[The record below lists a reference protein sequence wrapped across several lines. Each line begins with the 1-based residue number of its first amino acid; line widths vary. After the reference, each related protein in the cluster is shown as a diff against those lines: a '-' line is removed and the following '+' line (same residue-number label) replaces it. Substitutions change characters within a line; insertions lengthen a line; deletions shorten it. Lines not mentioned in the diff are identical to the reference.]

1 MKKQYKQ
8 ETPYI
13 IIIRMVRTSK
23 TTTPATAPKTP
34 AKKATKK
41 ATEPVVEAA
50 AAPAPTPTPVVE
62 AAAPEPT
69 EAVSEKLQ
77 EFGSKLSQ
85 MMTIYTTLR
94 QDFKTLSK
102 QVERELKAA
111 QKASAKK
118 RRSSGNRQPSGF
130 IKPTLIT
137 DELALF
143 LGKSSGTEMAR
154 TEVSK
159 EINQYIREN
168 KLQDAQNGRIIRPD
182 PKLKKLLRVGADEEL
197 TYFNLQRYMKHHFVK
212 KDAVPA
218 ATA

>member
-1 MKKQYKQ
+1 
-8 ETPYI
+8 
-13 IIIRMVRTSK
+13 MVRTSK
-23 TTTPATAPKTP
+23 TTTPAASTAPKTP
-34 AKKATKK
+34 AKKVTKTAAPAT
-41 ATEPVVEAA
+41 TSPVVVEAA
-50 AAPAPTPTPVVE
+50 PVVPPTPV
-62 AAAPEPT
+62 ATAPVVQEPA

-77 EFGSKLSQ
+77 EFGTKLSQ

-143 LGKSSGTEMAR
+143 LGKESGTEMAR

-159 EINQYIREN
+159 EINQYIRTHS
-168 KLQDAQNGRIIRPD
+168 LQDAANGRIIRPD
-182 PKLKKLLRVGADEEL
+182 PKLKKLLRVGPDEEL

-212 KDAVPA
+212 KDAIEA
-218 ATA
+218 AAAAAASASV

>member
-1 MKKQYKQ
+1 
-8 ETPYI
+8 
-13 IIIRMVRTSK
+13 MVRTSK
-23 TTTPATAPKTP
+23 TTPATAAPKTP

-41 ATEPVVEAA
+41 AAAPEPVVEAA
-50 AAPAPTPTPVVE
+50 PAPTP
-62 AAAPEPT
+62 AAPAADAPEAT
-69 EAVSEKLQ
+69 ETLADKLH

-85 MMTIYTTLR
+85 MMTIYTTLK

-102 QVERELKAA
+102 QIERDMKAA

-137 DELALF
+137 DELASF

-168 KLQDAQNGRIIRPD
+168 KLQDSANGRIIRPD
-182 PKLKKLLRVGADEEL
+182 SKLKKLLRVGADEEL

-212 KDAVPA
+212 KDAA
-218 ATA
+218 STA

>member
-1 MKKQYKQ
+1 
-8 ETPYI
+8 
-13 IIIRMVRTSK
+13 MVRTSK
-23 TTTPATAPKTP
+23 TTPATAPKTP

-41 ATEPVVEAA
+41 AAAPEPVVEAA
-50 AAPAPTPTPVVE
+50 PAPTP
-62 AAAPEPT
+62 AAPAADAPEAT
-69 EAVSEKLQ
+69 ETLTDKLH

-85 MMTIYTTLR
+85 MMTIYTTLK

-102 QVERELKAA
+102 QIERDMKAA

-137 DELALF
+137 DELASF

-168 KLQDAQNGRIIRPD
+168 KLQDSANGRIIRPD
-182 PKLKKLLRVGADEEL
+182 SKLKKLLRVGADEEL

-212 KDAVPA
+212 KDAA
-218 ATA
+218 STA

>member
-1 MKKQYKQ
+1 
-8 ETPYI
+8 
-13 IIIRMVRTSK
+13 MVRTSK
-23 TTTPATAPKTP
+23 TTSPATTAPKTP

-41 ATEPVVEAA
+41 AAATEPVVEAA
-50 AAPAPTPTPVVE
+50 AAPTP
-62 AAAPEPT
+62 AAAPAADAPEAT
-69 EAVSEKLQ
+69 ETLTDKLH

-85 MMTIYTTLR
+85 MMTIYTTLK

-102 QVERELKAA
+102 QIERDMKAA

-137 DELALF
+137 DELATF
-143 LGKSSGTEMAR
+143 LGKTSGTEMAR

-168 KLQDAQNGRIIRPD
+168 KLQDAANGRIIRPD
-182 PKLKKLLRVGADEEL
+182 SKLKKLLRVGADEEL

-212 KDAVPA
+212 KDAAPA
-218 ATA
+218 STA

>member
-1 MKKQYKQ
+1 
-8 ETPYI
+8 
-13 IIIRMVRTSK
+13 MVRTSK
-23 TTTPATAPKTP
+23 TTTPASASASAAPTAPKTP
-34 AKKATKK
+34 GKKATK
-41 ATEPVVEAA
+41 AAVTTTAPVVAD
-50 AAPAPTPTPVVE
+50 AAPAQVV
-62 AAAPEPT
+62 APAAPVAQEPT
-69 EAVSEKLQ
+69 EAVTEKLL

-143 LGKSSGTEMAR
+143 LGKESGTEMAR

-159 EINQYIREN
+159 EINQYIRTHS
-168 KLQDAQNGRIIRPD
+168 LQDKDNGRIIIPD
-182 PKLKKLLRVGADEEL
+182 SKLKKLLRVGVDEEL

-212 KDAVPA
+212 KEAIA
-218 ATA
+218 AAAAAGVSASA

>member
-1 MKKQYKQ
+1 
-8 ETPYI
+8 
-13 IIIRMVRTSK
+13 MVRTSK
-23 TTTPATAPKTP
+23 TTSATPAPKTP

-41 ATEPVVEAA
+41 AAAPEPVVEAA
-50 AAPAPTPTPVVE
+50 PAPAAAAPA
-62 AAAPEPT
+62 ADAPEAT
-69 EAVSEKLQ
+69 ETLADKLH

-85 MMTIYTTLR
+85 MMTIYTTLK

-102 QVERELKAA
+102 QIERDMKAA

-137 DELALF
+137 DELASF

-168 KLQDAQNGRIIRPD
+168 KLQDSANGRIIRPD
-182 PKLKKLLRVGADEEL
+182 SKLKKLLRVGADEEL

-212 KDAVPA
+212 KDAA
-218 ATA
+218 ASSA

>member
-1 MKKQYKQ
+1 
-8 ETPYI
+8 
-13 IIIRMVRTSK
+13 MVRTSK
-23 TTTPATAPKTP
+23 TTTPASAAAPKTP
-34 AKKATKK
+34 AKKATK
-41 ATEPVVEAA
+41 AAVTTAPAVTESTHAPTVAP
-50 AAPAPTPTPVVE
+50 AAPVAQET
-62 AAAPEPT
+62 T
-69 EAVSEKLQ
+69 EAVSEKLL

-137 DELALF
+137 DELAVF
-143 LGKSSGTEMAR
+143 LGKESGTEMAR

-159 EINQYIREN
+159 EINQYIRTHS
-168 KLQDAQNGRIIRPD
+168 LQDKDNGRIIIPD
-182 PKLKKLLRVGADEEL
+182 SKLKKLLRVGVNEEL

-212 KDAVPA
+212 KEA
-218 ATA
+218 AAAGASA

>member
-1 MKKQYKQ
+1 
-8 ETPYI
+8 
-13 IIIRMVRTSK
+13 MVRTSK

-41 ATEPVVEAA
+41 APEPVVEAA
-50 AAPAPTPTPVVE
+50 GAHAPTPTPVVE

-212 KDAVPA
+212 KDAVPS

>member
-1 MKKQYKQ
+1 
-8 ETPYI
+8 
-13 IIIRMVRTSK
+13 MVRTSK
-23 TTTPATAPKTP
+23 TTPASAPKTP

-41 ATEPVVEAA
+41 VDAAAPVEAAPA
-50 AAPAPTPTPVVE
+50 AAPAVVETAPVE
-62 AAAPEPT
+62 AAPD
-69 EAVSEKLQ
+69 SGLSDKLQ
-77 EFGSKLSQ
+77 EFSSKLSQ
-85 MMTIYTTLR
+85 MMTIYTTLKS
-94 QDFKTLSK
+94 DFKTLAKS
-102 QVERELKAA
+102 VERELKAA

-137 DELALF
+137 DELATF
-143 LGKSSGTEMAR
+143 LGKTSGTEMAR

-182 PKLKKLLRVGADEEL
+182 SKLKKLLRVGNDEEL

-212 KDAVPA
+212 KDAPV

>member
-1 MKKQYKQ
+1 
-8 ETPYI
+8 
-13 IIIRMVRTSK
+13 MVRTSK
-23 TTTPATAPKTP
+23 TTSATPAPKTP

-41 ATEPVVEAA
+41 AAAPEPVVEATP
-50 AAPAPTPTPVVE
+50 APAP
-62 AAAPEPT
+62 AAPVADAP
-69 EAVSEKLQ
+69 EASETLADKLH

-85 MMTIYTTLR
+85 MMTIYTTLK

-102 QVERELKAA
+102 QIERDMKAA

-137 DELALF
+137 DELASF

-168 KLQDAQNGRIIRPD
+168 KLQDSANGRIIRPD
-182 PKLKKLLRVGADEEL
+182 SKLKKLLRVGADEEL

-212 KDAVPA
+212 KDAA
-218 ATA
+218 ASSA

>member
-1 MKKQYKQ
+1 
-8 ETPYI
+8 
-13 IIIRMVRTSK
+13 MVRTSK
-23 TTTPATAPKTP
+23 TASPATAAPKTP
-34 AKKATKK
+34 AKKASKK
-41 ATEPVVEAA
+41 SEPVVEAT
-50 AAPAPTPTPVVE
+50 PAPVEPVAAPVVE
-62 AAAPEPT
+62 AT
-69 EAVSEKLQ
+69 EGNEISDKMS
-77 EFGSKLSQ
+77 EFGAKLTQ
-85 MMTIYTTLR
+85 LMAIYTAIR
-94 QDFKTLSK
+94 QDFKHLSK
-102 QVERELKAA
+102 VVEREMKAA

-137 DELALF
+137 DELANF

-168 KLQDAQNGRIIRPD
+168 KLQDESNGRIIRPD
-182 PKLKKLLRVGADEEL
+182 AKLKKLLRVGPDEEL

-212 KDAVPA
+212 KEVA

>member
-1 MKKQYKQ
+1 
-8 ETPYI
+8 
-13 IIIRMVRTSK
+13 MVRTSK
-23 TTTPATAPKTP
+23 TASASTAAPKTP

-41 ATEPVVEAA
+41 TDPVVEATA
-50 AAPAPTPTPVVE
+50 TTTTTEEPATVAPVVE
-62 AAAPEPT
+62 PVEGN
-69 EAVSEKLQ
+69 EISDKMG
-77 EFGSKLSQ
+77 EFGAKLTQ
-85 MMTIYTTLR
+85 LMAIYTAIR
-94 QDFKTLSK
+94 QDFKHLSK
-102 QVERELKAA
+102 VVERELKAA

-143 LGKSSGTEMAR
+143 LGKASGTEMAR

-168 KLQDAQNGRIIRPD
+168 KLQDVNNGRIIRPD
-182 PKLKKLLRVGADEEL
+182 SKLKKLLRVGPDEEL

-212 KDAVPA
+212 KDALPVAPA
-218 ATA
+218 V

>member
-1 MKKQYKQ
+1 
-8 ETPYI
+8 
-13 IIIRMVRTSK
+13 MVRTSK
-23 TTTPATAPKTP
+23 TTSPATTAPKTP

-41 ATEPVVEAA
+41 AAAPEPVVEATAAPTPA
-50 AAPAPTPTPVVE
+50 AAPA
-62 AAAPEPT
+62 ADAPEAT
-69 EAVSEKLQ
+69 ETLTDKLH

-85 MMTIYTTLR
+85 MMTIYTTLK

-102 QVERELKAA
+102 QIERDMKAA

-137 DELALF
+137 DELATF
-143 LGKSSGTEMAR
+143 LGKTSGTEMAR

-168 KLQDAQNGRIIRPD
+168 KLQDAANGRIIRPD
-182 PKLKKLLRVGADEEL
+182 SKLKKLLRVGADEEL

-212 KDAVPA
+212 KDAAPA
-218 ATA
+218 STA

>member
-1 MKKQYKQ
+1 
-8 ETPYI
+8 
-13 IIIRMVRTSK
+13 MVRTSK
-23 TTTPATAPKTP
+23 TTPSAAPKTP
-34 AKKATKK
+34 AKKATSKK
-41 ATEPVVEAA
+41 ADVSAPVETAAPATPVVTDAAAPVAEAA
-50 AAPAPTPTPVVE
+50 AD
-62 AAAPEPT
+62 
-69 EAVSEKLQ
+69 SGLSDKLQ
-77 EFGSKLSQ
+77 EFSSKLAQ
-85 MMTIYTTLR
+85 MMTIYTTLKS
-94 QDFKTLSK
+94 DFKTLAKS
-102 QVERELKAA
+102 VERELKAA

-137 DELALF
+137 DELATF
-143 LGKSSGTEMAR
+143 LGKVSGTEMAR

-182 PKLKKLLRVGADEEL
+182 SKLKKLLRVGADEEL

-212 KDAVPA
+212 KDAPP

>member
-1 MKKQYKQ
+1 
-8 ETPYI
+8 
-13 IIIRMVRTSK
+13 MVRTSK
-23 TTTPATAPKTP
+23 TTPSAPKTP
-34 AKKATKK
+34 VKKATKK
-41 ATEPVVEAA
+41 AEVVTTPVEAT
-50 AAPAPTPTPVVE
+50 PAPTPAPAEAPVE
-62 AAAPEPT
+62 AST
-69 EAVSEKLQ
+69 DSGLSEKLQ
-77 EFGSKLSQ
+77 EFSSKLSQ
-85 MMTIYTTLR
+85 MMTIYTTLKS
-94 QDFKTLSK
+94 DFKTLAKS
-102 QVERELKAA
+102 VERELKAA

-137 DELALF
+137 DELATF

-182 PKLKKLLRVGADEEL
+182 SKLKKLLRVGNDEEL

-212 KDAVPA
+212 KDAVA

>member
-1 MKKQYKQ
+1 
-8 ETPYI
+8 
-13 IIIRMVRTSK
+13 MVRTSK
-23 TTTPATAPKTP
+23 TTPATTAPKTP

-41 ATEPVVEAA
+41 AAAPEPVVEAA
-50 AAPAPTPTPVVE
+50 PAPTP
-62 AAAPEPT
+62 AAPAAEAEAT
-69 EAVSEKLQ
+69 ETLTDKLH

-85 MMTIYTTLR
+85 MMTIYTTLK

-102 QVERELKAA
+102 QIERDMKAA

-137 DELALF
+137 DELATF

-168 KLQDAQNGRIIRPD
+168 KLQDSANGRIIRPD
-182 PKLKKLLRVGADEEL
+182 SKLKKLLRVGNDEEL

-212 KDAVPA
+212 KDAA
-218 ATA
+218 STA

>member
-1 MKKQYKQ
+1 
-8 ETPYI
+8 
-13 IIIRMVRTSK
+13 MVRTSK
-23 TTTPATAPKTP
+23 TTSPATTAPKTP

-41 ATEPVVEAA
+41 AAAPEPVVEAA
-50 AAPAPTPTPVVE
+50 AAPTP
-62 AAAPEPT
+62 AAAPAADAPEAT
-69 EAVSEKLQ
+69 ETLTDKLH

-85 MMTIYTTLR
+85 MMTIYTTLK

-102 QVERELKAA
+102 QIERDMKAA

-137 DELALF
+137 DELATF
-143 LGKSSGTEMAR
+143 LGKTSGTEMAR

-168 KLQDAQNGRIIRPD
+168 KLQDAANGRIIRPD
-182 PKLKKLLRVGADEEL
+182 SKLKKLLRVGADEEL

-212 KDAVPA
+212 KDAAPA
-218 ATA
+218 STA

>member
-1 MKKQYKQ
+1 
-8 ETPYI
+8 
-13 IIIRMVRTSK
+13 
-23 TTTPATAPKTP
+23 
-34 AKKATKK
+34 
-41 ATEPVVEAA
+41 
-50 AAPAPTPTPVVE
+50 
-62 AAAPEPT
+62 
-69 EAVSEKLQ
+69 
-77 EFGSKLSQ
+77 

-143 LGKSSGTEMAR
+143 LGKESGTEMAR

-159 EINQYIREN
+159 EINQYIRTHS
-168 KLQDAQNGRIIRPD
+168 LQDKDNGRIIIPD
-182 PKLKKLLRVGADEEL
+182 VKLKKLLRVGVDEEL

-212 KDAVPA
+212 KEAIEA
-218 ATA
+218 AAAAGVSASA

>member
-1 MKKQYKQ
+1 
-8 ETPYI
+8 
-13 IIIRMVRTSK
+13 MVRTSK
-23 TTTPATAPKTP
+23 TTPTATAPKTP
-34 AKKATKK
+34 AKKATTKK
-41 ATEPVVEAA
+41 AEVSASAPVETAT
-50 AAPAPTPTPVVE
+50 PAVTE
-62 AAAPEPT
+62 AAAPTPAPAV
-69 EAVSEKLQ
+69 EAPADSGLSDKLQ
-77 EFGSKLSQ
+77 EFGSKLAQ
-85 MMTIYTTLR
+85 MMSIYTTLKS
-94 QDFKTLSK
+94 DFKTLAKS
-102 QVERELKAA
+102 VERELKAA

-137 DELALF
+137 DELATF
-143 LGKSSGTEMAR
+143 LGKVSGTEMAR

-182 PKLKKLLRVGADEEL
+182 PKLKKLLRVGNDEEL

-212 KDAVPA
+212 KDALPVPPVA